1 VRLENS
7 IRPEDLR
14 EMRRL
19 REEEDLLMGGYEPVY
34 DDQREPWLK
43 LHAGDVLT
51 RAEALQQI
59 REERFRK
66 GRC

>member
-14 EMRRL
+14 EMRRRL
-19 REEEDLLMGGYEPVY
+19 KEEEDLLMGGYEPAY
-34 DDQREPWLK
+34 SDRRSPWIKLQAGYLLSRE
-43 LHAGDVLT
+43 G
-51 RAEALQQI
+51 ALQEI
-59 REERFRK
+59 RE